1 MNTRRFRDDGR
12 SLATFG
18 DSFLVVCPR
27 CGRCAHVL
35 PRDPARHGYRDPWRV
50 SCLHCGYVQTWPP
63 ERTARPRPQWGKEHR
78 RGTERR
84 QISTGTFVPS
94 AHSAARRAADGPT
107 DWYFRLPLYLQT
119 ECAGRRLWAYNVEHL
134 SALEAFVAAPL
145 REASPTHPWSL
156 VSRLPRWMVLAEH
169 REAVLKGIKRLR
181 AKLLA

>member
-18 DSFLVVCPR
+18 DTFLVVCPR

-35 PRDPARHGYRDPWRV
+35 PLDHARLEHRDPRRV
-50 SCLHCGYVQTWPP
+50 SCLHCGYARTWPP
-63 ERTARPRPQWGKEHR
+63 ERTARPRNQWGKEQR
-78 RGTERR
+78 LGTERR
-84 QISTGTFVPS
+84 QVSTRMFEPS
-94 AHSAARRAADGPT
+94 PRYAAHRASAGPS

-134 SALEAFVAAPL
+134 NALEAFVAAPL

-156 VSRLPRWMVLAEH
+156 VSRLPQWMILAEN